1 MVLFREVQ
9 RFTQAWLWIVILLS
23 LSGAFVAIY
32 EAQNSRAIRNAP
44 GAGPAIT
51 ILSVISAAVVGW
63 ISQAKLITE
72 VRSDA
77 LSVRFFLLW
86 PERLIPWNEIQSAEP
101 VTYNP
106 LLEYGGWGVRFGRNG
121 RAYNVKGSRG
131 VQLVLTNGKR
141 ILVGSEQPEAL
152 ARSIWERTGRRPPA

>member
-9 RFTQAWLWIVILLS
+9 RFTQSWMWIVILLA
-23 LSGAFVAIY
+23 LSGTFVAVY
-32 EAQNSRAIRNAP
+32 QAQNSRAIRNAP

-51 ILSVISAAVVGW
+51 IMSLISLGVVGW

-77 LSVRFFLLW
+77 LSIRFFLLW
-86 PERLIPWNEIQSAEP
+86 PERVIPWNEIQSAEP
-101 VTYNP
+101 VTYSP
-106 LLEYGGWGVRFGRNG
+106 ILDYGGWGVRFGRNG

-131 VQLVLTNGKR
+131 VQLVLSSGNR
-141 ILVGSEQPEAL
+141 ILVGSQQADEL
-152 ARSIWERTGRRPPA
+152 AGAIWERTGRGPHA

>member
-9 RFTQAWLWIVILLS
+9 RFTQSWLWIVILLS
-23 LSGAFVAIY
+23 LGGALFAIY
-32 EAQNSRAIRNAP
+32 QAQNSRAIRNAP

-51 ILSVISAAVVGW
+51 IMSILSVAVVGW

-86 PERLIPWNEIQSAEP
+86 PERLIPWNEIASAEP

-106 LLEYGGWGVRFGRNG
+106 ILDYGGWGVRFGRNG
-121 RAYNVKGSRG
+121 RAYNVKGSQG
-131 VQLVLTNGKR
+131 VQLVLTDGNR
-141 ILVGSEQPEAL
+141 ILVGSQQPDEL
-152 ARSIWERTGRRPPA
+152 ARAIWERTGRGSRA